1 MRKTLLACCLGLVSA
16 TALANDGIELIGAP
30 TSGGLMI
37 GKTKPGAEVR
47 LNDQVLDVSQQGY
60 VVFGF
65 ARDTA
70 AEHTLTVTLP
80 DGSQQQQQL
89 VLTARSYKIDR
100 VEGVPQRTVTP
111 DPKQV
116 ERAAREAK
124 AVREARQVTSQR
136 TDFLTP
142 VIAPAKGR
150 ISGVYGSQRVYN
162 GKPGNPHYGQDIAA
176 PTGTPVAVVWPG
188 TVVFANDDLFYS
200 GGTVIVEHGL
210 GVTTTYIHLNSVDVA
225 VGDQVAQGHRI
236 GTVGATGRA
245 TGPHL
250 DWRVNW
256 GDVRLDPALVLEHF
270 TTIELSD

>member
-1 MRKTLLACCLGLVSA
+1 MRKTMLALSLLLGCTRAVASE
-16 TALANDGIELIGAP
+16 GIELIGAP

-37 GKTKPGAEVR
+37 GKTEVGATVR
-47 LNDQVLDVSQQGY
+47 LNDKTLTVSEAGY

-65 ARDTA
+65 ARDA
-70 AEHTLTVTLP
+70 ATSQQLTVTLP
-80 DGSQQQQQL
+80 DGRVHQQQL
-89 VLTARSYKIDR
+89 TLADRSYKIDR
-100 VEGVPQRTVTP
+100 IEGVPQRTVTP
-111 DPKQV
+111 DPKQM

-124 AVREARQVTSQR
+124 AVRAARSQHSQR

-188 TVVFANDDLFYS
+188 EVVFADSDLFYS

-210 GVTTTYIHLNSVDVA
+210 GLTTTYIHLNSVDVK
-225 VGDQVAQGHRI
+225 VGERLEQGHRI

-270 TTIELSD
+270 DSISFSD

>member
-1 MRKTLLACCLGLVSA
+1 MRKTFLACCLGLVSA